1 MNGLTFSSVDVCYEN
16 TNQIYLSSVENYKVD
31 NVCKERPFKF
41 NLKRQKGKN
50 QGLTITEYMSLN
62 KSNFIICREYCEKCR
77 MRRFE
82 TLMVLV

>member
-1 MNGLTFSSVDVCYEN
+1 MNGLTFSSVDVCYKN

-50 QGLTITEYMSLN
+50 ARAYYHRLHVFKQIKFYHM
-62 KSNFIICREYCEKCR
+62 
-77 MRRFE
+77 
-82 TLMVLV
+82 